1 MGLYIVYTSDI
12 RTRQANTVFFFHHNK
27 CLCLENN
34 IVSKP
39 LFDVDS
45 DSIESYKKV
54 VAFSEEHKL
63 DSYEVFIDNEL
74 LLKDLLEFF
83 SNYLLDKDLSIGLLT
98 DDNLLITTNENLIDS
113 YGVNYSSFH
122 PVFEDDGVL
131 ETSGLKTN
139 LDGLTFKKI
148 LCKKT
153 IRTESASHPS
163 AVKKAPRTYKP
174 KLASIELDESFHDK
188 FMKFLIESGK
198 ENVEI
203 YKAAGISKQVFSKI
217 LSDKDM
223 IPTKLTVV
231 SLCIGMRLTL
241 KDSKELIQS
250 AGYSL
255 SRSLI
260 FDSII
265 MKYLKEEIYSFDL
278 INSELNEYG
287 CPILGWHPR
296 EK

>member
-12 RTRQANTVFFFHHNK
+12 RTRQSNTVFFFHHNK

-45 DSIESYKKV
+45 NNIESYKKV
-54 VAFSEEHKL
+54 VAYSEQHRL
-63 DSYEVFIDNEL
+63 DAYEVFIDSGL
-74 LLKDLLEFF
+74 LLKDLLEF
-83 SNYLLDKDLSIGLLT
+83 SRDYLLDKDLSIGLLT
-98 DDNLLITTNENLIDS
+98 DDNLLIQSNEELIDS
-113 YGVNYSSFH
+113 YGVSHSSFH
-122 PVFEDDGVL
+122 PIFEDLVL
-131 ETSGLKTN
+131 ETAHSKEKMGVLGTALLGKQKMQRLEPAGCPLK
-139 LDGLTFKKI
+139 L
-148 LCKKT
+148 KKT
-153 IRTESASHPS
+153 S
-163 AVKKAPRTYKP
+163 KKYKP
-174 KLASIELDESFHDK
+174 KPSPIELDESFHDK
-188 FMKFLIESGK
+188 FLKFLIESGK
-198 ENVEI
+198 DNVEI

-231 SLCIGMRLTL
+231 SLCIGLRLTL
-241 KDSKELIQS
+241 RDSKELMLS

-265 MKYLKEEIYSFDL
+265 IKYLKDEIYDFDL